1 MVVGLANH
9 KEQKKYYLG
18 KAYKTKV
25 RMLVMHA
32 PFREARGKKTEG
44 ESWGRGESS
53 YLGNFDKRDI

>member
-9 KEQKKYYLG
+9 EEQKKYYLG

-32 PFREARGKKTEG
+32 PFREARGQKRKERVGGGGEG
-44 ESWGRGESS
+44 RKFLPGK
-53 YLGNFDKRDI
+53 F

>member
-44 ESWGRGESS
+44 ESWGRGGGGGRKF
-53 YLGNFDKRDI
+53 LPGKF